1 MSIEET
7 ICADEMDNKIKII
20 VSDVNQTKML
30 KSITSNEAGS
40 RKANLTKN
48 SSRNSK
54 VSLGRIKKLVSSKSK
69 NLGGLYSK

>member
-1 MSIEET
+1 
-7 ICADEMDNKIKII
+7 
-20 VSDVNQTKML
+20 ML